1 MAAVRG
7 RLIPFALF
15 VVVAVVGSA
24 ACSSEGPAGP
34 AGPANQPEA
43 AVDPSPADDGARREE
58 LPPSERTP
66 VPSPAC
72 TDPSAIEVAAG
83 SFGGATTVEGV
94 ERGYEVV
101 VPTAHDGARPVPL
114 VLNLHG
120 IASPPGVQ
128 RAISGMAEAAEQ
140 RGYVVVFPRGTA
152 EGELASWPV
161 DTRRTDEAV
170 ASIEAVLD
178 EVGAR
183 VCVDEARS
191 YATGLSNGAMMASR
205 LACDLDDRIAA
216 VATVAGAVAPD
227 DCGADRPVPLMAFH
241 GTADRVLLYGG
252 GVGPGLAEAG
262 VTPDELAE
270 ATGATGLLGPADE
283 TLATLASRNGCAPDA
298 VEEQVSEHV
307 VATIWS
313 GCDDDADVVLYTV
326 EGGGHSWPGGPTADA
341 LAGVLGE
348 TTDEVSAN
356 GLMWAFFRDHP
367 LPGT

>member
-7 RLIPFALF
+7 RPLLFALLG
-15 VVVAVVGSA
+15 VAAVVGSA
-24 ACSSEGPAGP
+24 ACSAEGTGGPATES
-34 AGPANQPEA
+34 EA
-43 AVDPSPADDGARREE
+43 AADAAPADDAARREE
-58 LPPSERTP
+58 VPPAERAP

-72 TDPSAIEVAAG
+72 TDPSATEVAAG
-83 SFGGATTVEGV
+83 SFVGATTVDRT
-94 ERGYEVV
+94 ERAYEVV

-128 RAISGMAEAAEQ
+128 RAVSGMAEAAEE
-140 RGYVVVFPRGTA
+140 RGYVVVFPRGTS

-161 DTRRTDEAV
+161 DTRQTDEAV
-170 ASIEAVLD
+170 ASIGAVID

-183 VCVDEARS
+183 VCVDEART

-227 DCGADRPVPLMAFH
+227 DCDADRPVPLMAFH
-241 GTADRVLLYGG
+241 GTADRVLPYEG

-262 VTPDELAE
+262 VTPEELE
-270 ATGATGLLGPADE
+270 DATGATGLLGPADE
-283 TLATLASRNGCAPDA
+283 TLAALASRNGCAADA
-298 VEEQVSEHV
+298 VDEQVAEHV
-307 VATIWS
+307 AATIWS
-313 GCDDDADVVLYTV
+313 GCDDDADVVLYTI
-326 EGGGHSWPGGPTADA
+326 EGGGHSWPGGPTADV
-341 LAGVLGE
+341 LAGVLGQ

-367 LPGT
+367 LPGG

>member
-283 TLATLASRNGCAPDA
+283 TLAALASRNGCAPDA